1 MNKALLIGNISND
14 LELKKTQSGKSLL
27 DFKVA
32 VNEGYGEKKTT
43 DFIKCRAWE
52 RTAELISNY
61 CRKGSK
67 IYVEGRCKSESYEK
81 NGQKMYAD
89 YVLVN
94 NVEFLDSKPAESKRT
109 LETRPKWDY
118 QETLTGDGRD
128 ATGFK
133 VSPDDLPFF

>member
-1 MNKALLIGNISND
+1 MNKVLLIGNITKD
-14 LELKKTQSGKSLL
+14 LELKKTQTGKSVLEFSL
-27 DFKVA
+27 ATNDNKVA
-32 VNEGYGEKKTT
+32 KFHECK
-43 DFIKCRAWE
+43 AWE
-52 RTAELISNY
+52 KTAELVAQY

-67 IYVEGRCKSESYEK
+67 ICVEGKVWYDEYEK
-81 NGQKMYAD
+81 EGRKMKSK
-89 YVLVN
+89 YVLVSS
-94 NVEFLDSKPAESKRT
+94 VEFLDRQEKTEAKRT